1 MPAISD
7 NLSKKCFE
15 QKLINFQWFAKK
27 KIHFNEKSKLK

>member
-27 KIHFNEKSKLK
+27 KFILMKNQN